1 MALSV
6 TKHENAFKYKLVQE
20 TACTNSAITN
30 VCDTSGF
37 IHSITVINGQSSSA
51 SLKVFDSDTMILG
64 STLPVMVYRIPAS
77 STTVIEIPDGMPFT
91 YLSFACTNNPNPIDT
106 TVPSGGTVTVRFL
119 VSSLESS
126 ALY

>member
-6 TKHENAFKYKLVQE
+6 TKHENAFKYKLVQA

-30 VCDTSGF
+30 VCDTEGF
-37 IHSITVINGQSSSA
+37 IHSITVINSHNSSA
-51 SLKVFDSDTMILG
+51 SLKVFDSDTMLLG

>member
-6 TKHENAFKYKLVQE
+6 TKHETAFKYKLIQE
-20 TACTNSAITN
+20 TACTNCAVTN
-30 VCDTSGF
+30 VSDTSGF
-37 IHSITVINGQSSSA
+37 IHSITIINSNNSSA
-51 SLKVFDSDTMILG
+51 SLKVYDSDTMLLG
-64 STLPVMVYRIPAS
+64 QTLPSMVYRIPAS

-119 VSSLESS
+119 VSSLESAS
-126 ALY
+126 LY